1 MNSCLLQ
8 LAFQGKPGRSQIAE
22 SSALGPRAVRA
33 AETETSVEWWEQQVG
48 AGGDAGQS
56 SAGKAGTAG
65 GTERRMSRAK
75 QRPWGGPEGYVRP
88 GWLERKEQG
97 EGLGC
102 ALVGSTRPTVPQ
114 GW

>member
-1 MNSCLLQ
+1 
-8 LAFQGKPGRSQIAE
+8 
-22 SSALGPRAVRA
+22 
-33 AETETSVEWWEQQVG
+33 
-48 AGGDAGQS
+48 
-56 SAGKAGTAG
+56 
-65 GTERRMSRAK
+65 MSRAK

-114 GW
+114 CW